1 MSNDEP
7 NTEDRAELI
16 GRIYDV
22 VLSPEKTNDFV
33 AEWEKYISHL
43 CAGYADRQNAMG
55 ESEVLIDDDGLEMH
69 FSRAFTLMEQNE
81 RVQSST
87 NSARILASQS
97 ALLSFSS
104 DGTITHMK
112 DCENNPFTECKTSSE
127 LAAFMEETDAKS
139 WRRFLQDFKRSPRP
153 NKFQIFSTEEQGL
166 LVATIRRGEDGFKF
180 VCDLQQ
186 LKISW
191 NEGMDVLL
199 SEQFNLTNAE
209 VNLAQQLSI
218 HGSLDALS
226 SINGR
231 SKHTLR
237 SQLKAVFKKLK
248 VRSQAEALQSL
259 TVLSQFCMTIG
270 HDREG
275 FNKEVEL
282 GEILNLPLSNG
293 GQIPVHLMG
302 PEDGHP
308 VIFIHGMLDGVA
320 MTAEVID
327 ALHEHKVRFIAPIR
341 PNFGAADPSEEKVE
355 APNYFA
361 RQLREVV
368 TALSLKDVIL
378 LGHMSGSV
386 FSFAAASYLADRVLG
401 VVNISGGVPI
411 LSTKQFSSMSTRQ
424 KAFAYTARFAPKFL
438 PTLCRTGIQQIDAL
452 SAESLIHDLYAK
464 DTVDRAAS
472 SKKEVTDV
480 LADGYRFS
488 VTQGYQAFLVDA
500 YHVTRNWSEL
510 VHRCH
515 KPVLLVHGKHDPVV
529 RMEDAKTL
537 SEKENFDFILYP
549 DDGQLVLYAKPDEV
563 IKNIVSFID
572 KCKAS

>member
-127 LAAFMEETDAKS
+127 LVAFMEETDAKS

-153 NKFQIFSTEEQGL
+153 NKFQIFSTEQQGL

-209 VNLAQQLSI
+209 VNLAPVSYT
-218 HGSLDALS
+218 H
-226 SINGR
+226 
-231 SKHTLR
+231 
-237 SQLKAVFKKLK
+237 
-248 VRSQAEALQSL
+248 L
-259 TVLSQFCMTIG
+259 T
-270 HDREG
+270 
-275 FNKEVEL
+275 
-282 GEILNLPLSNG
+282 
-293 GQIPVHLMG
+293 
-302 PEDGHP
+302 
-308 VIFIHGMLDGVA
+308 
-320 MTAEVID
+320 
-327 ALHEHKVRFIAPIR
+327 
-341 PNFGAADPSEEKVE
+341 
-355 APNYFA
+355 
-361 RQLREVV
+361 
-368 TALSLKDVIL
+368 
-378 LGHMSGSV
+378 
-386 FSFAAASYLADRVLG
+386 
-401 VVNISGGVPI
+401 
-411 LSTKQFSSMSTRQ
+411 
-424 KAFAYTARFAPKFL
+424 L
-438 PTLCRTGIQQIDAL
+438 PT
-452 SAESLIHDLYAK
+452 
-464 DTVDRAAS
+464 
-472 SKKEVTDV
+472 
-480 LADGYRFS
+480 
-488 VTQGYQAFLVDA
+488 
-500 YHVTRNWSEL
+500 
-510 VHRCH
+510 
-515 KPVLLVHGKHDPVV
+515 
-529 RMEDAKTL
+529 
-537 SEKENFDFILYP
+537 
-549 DDGQLVLYAKPDEV
+549 
-563 IKNIVSFID
+563 
-572 KCKAS
+572 KA